1 MSYWLDEFHIFLL
14 ILLRVSALLIVAPI
28 FGHRLF
34 LARAKVGLAVMVSMV
49 IFPIVDRFDV
59 PVGFLPYAVMM
70 VGEVIMG
77 LVIGYAVLLLFIG
90 IQFAGQL
97 AGLQMGFGIVNVIDP
112 ASHDQVSI
120 IGQFLNILAILL
132 MLTLDGHH
140 IILNGLMTS
149 FDAVPLGGVVLK
161 ALVAHKMIALTAEV
175 FVIAIIL
182 CATSAFNTTPPK
194 GTASNEVI
202 RPLRMMWCPSSVSI
216 NRIARILRNWP
227 IIETWSC
234 DAGSMT
240 LTIPNPIC
248 SPANWPANCMP
259 IKSNNTA

>member
-140 IILNGLMTS
+140 TILNGLLTS

-161 ALVAHKMIALTAEV
+161 TPVAHKMISLTAEV
-175 FVIAIIL
+175 FVIAIKVSAPIMIALFLISTAMGVLARTVPQMNVFIVGFPVQLAVGMSVLMAALPLFQIL
-182 CATSAFNTTPPK
+182 
-194 GTASNEVI
+194 
-202 RPLRMMWCPSSVSI
+202 
-216 NRIARILRNWP
+216 
-227 IIETWSC
+227 IERALKLLER
-234 DAGSMT
+234 DVFA
-240 LTIPNPIC
+240 LIDFF
-248 SPANWPANCMP
+248 A
-259 IKSNNTA
+259 

>member
-140 IILNGLMTS
+140 TILNGLLTS

-161 ALVAHKMIALTAEV
+161 APVAHKMIALTAEV
-175 FVIAIIL
+175 FVIAIKVSAPIMIALFLISTAMGVLARTVPQMNVFIVGFPVQLAVGMSVLMAALPLFQIL
-182 CATSAFNTTPPK
+182 
-194 GTASNEVI
+194 
-202 RPLRMMWCPSSVSI
+202 
-216 NRIARILRNWP
+216 
-227 IIETWSC
+227 IERALKLLER
-234 DAGSMT
+234 DVFA
-240 LTIPNPIC
+240 LIDFF
-248 SPANWPANCMP
+248 A
-259 IKSNNTA
+259 

>member
-132 MLTLDGHH
+132 VLTLDGHH

-161 ALVAHKMIALTAEV
+161 APVAHKVIVLTAEV
-175 FVIAIIL
+175 FVIAIKVSAPIMIAL
-182 CATSAFNTTPPK
+182 FLISTAMGVLARTVPQMNVFIVGFPVQLAVGMSVLMATL
-194 GTASNEVI
+194 
-202 RPLRMMWCPSSVSI
+202 PLFQIM
-216 NRIARILRNWP
+216 
-227 IIETWSC
+227 IERALKLLER
-234 DAGSMT
+234 DVLA
-240 LTIPNPIC
+240 LIDFF
-248 SPANWPANCMP
+248 A
-259 IKSNNTA
+259 